1 MGGSKSDGGVA
12 KKSGRFLPKAMKKSM
27 RQMGGKSATAATP
40 SEEEPS
46 KMKVAI
52 VSQNR
57 TTGPGASGTPATA
70 ASTPGAAANGSP
82 SLVGDAVSSVLNQMG
97 VSSVLDQMNCGVMG
111 DGGAPG
117 SPENSA
123 EDQMKKIQSGRKIGG
138 EKFARAPVWGLAP
151 SPSDD
156 SDEVAT
162 DDGSNNLN
170 KSYDDIEL
178 VLQQTP
184 ERGGAGAAAG
194 PPSPIKT
201 PDVSN
206 TSSPSPSRGTDL
218 ATALEAE
225 AEREREAVVNA
236 ARKELLKNKE
246 ESRARQMA
254 AATAAGAA
262 AAGAAAAASHQSR
275 AANNTS
281 TGAAARPATNDAS
294 QTTAQTNDFVDASV
308 ASALETWRSAT
319 DPKSGRTYYYNR
331 VTKET
336 KWDPPPELVN
346 AYRSVVAK
354 KAAMAAAAG
363 GTAAAAAANRS
374 DERQQGGS
382 QARTVSSATGASS
395 AAESVP
401 SSRPT
406 VQEHK
411 KGKSIRKMLGIKK
424 SNKGAKVA
432 AAAAMGTAGATR
444 GVNGA
449 EDEMP
454 DDEKSDLEASR
465 DVGQVDTAG
474 SGVLKNPMKAV
485 RSMSSKAGLSLK
497 SKTSKDRGF
506 TSRKGSKTKKK
517 KEHGWRSAVDPAS
530 GKTYYYH
537 TATKETRWD
546 KPEDLDE
553 KKDRPTSAPK
563 KKSPRK
569 KRAIWKTAADPK
581 SGKTY
586 YYHTIT
592 KEVSWV
598 KPAGFDEQEENL
610 RREREERKKRKAEE
624 KKRAAPDSPPRT
636 RTASSSQANVSV
648 AAFNPVN
655 LEVQK
660 ALATALPD
668 EPDKHDKLLEQY
680 NGREDD
686 LLVALGELQ
695 EDTPFDECI
704 EYDAVI
710 VKMDQIED
718 RKSASSNILAIASS
732 AVTAVTT
739 AATGAAEVKKDN
751 TSAIGLNSRTYSGV
765 TGVTGGTGMTGATA
779 KVNNTTTKASLGV
792 PTIAE
797 DAEDAETSISSI
809 EDNNPPGT
817 ASDRRG
823 TDLEPRQESAVV
835 RNQSQRSQPRGSPSR
850 QTGMA
855 ANVKLND
862 NDSYAGDNDTDG
874 DDYSVSDSVSA
885 LSTDIEFAGLRSR
898 QARRKKKA
906 LGEAMEKQDW
916 NKAASLSNELSKV
929 SRERSD
935 DSNQK
940 GKFYRNVNSGSSS
953 RKDSSNKEFSQ
964 SKLDEYIAQND
975 WNSVA
980 QYIAVM
986 RSTSD
991 NSNIRQTSRREIRPS
1006 ATYDSSRYSE
1016 SNSHLPRKQVGAR
1029 SQLQH
1034 EYLSDSSWDSES
1046 DSDSQASDASDWES
1060 LTSGPSASYSRPR
1073 DGRRK
1078 YPPNM
1083 QV

>member
-1 MGGSKSDGGVA
+1 MGVLKKSNQKSTTTDLMYGSQSDGGVA
-12 KKSGRFLPKAMKKSM
+12 KKSGGFLPKAMKKSM
-27 RQMGGKSATAATP
+27 RMGGKSAVATP
-40 SEEEPS
+40 GEEEPS
-46 KMKVAI
+46 RMKVAI

-70 ASTPGAAANGSP
+70 ASTPGAANGSP
-82 SLVGDAVSSVLNQMG
+82 SFVGDAVSSVLNQMG
-97 VSSVLDQMNCGVMG
+97 VSSVFDQLNCGVMG
-111 DGGAPG
+111 DDGPDSEKNAT
-117 SPENSA
+117 
-123 EDQMKKIQSGRKIGG
+123 DQMKKIQAGRTLGG

-156 SDEVAT
+156 SDEDAK
-162 DDGSNNLN
+162 DDAFNNLN
-170 KSYDDIEL
+170 QSYDDIEL

-184 ERGGAGAAAG
+184 ERGGAGAAG

-206 TSSPSPSRGTDL
+206 ISSPSPSRGTDL

-225 AEREREAVVNA
+225 AEREAVVNA

-246 ESRARQMA
+246 ESRARQLA
-254 AATAAGAA
+254 AATATAAG
-262 AAGAAAAASHQSR
+262 AGAAAAASQQTR
-275 AANNTS
+275 TAYNTS
-281 TGAAARPATNDAS
+281 TGGAARPTTTDAS
-294 QTTAQTNDFVDASV
+294 RTTAQANDFVDASV

-336 KWDPPPELVN
+336 KWDPPPELVD

-363 GTAAAAAANRS
+363 GTAAVAAAHR

-382 QARTVSSATGASS
+382 KARAVSSATGASS
-395 AAESVP
+395 AAASVP
-401 SSRPT
+401 SSRST
-406 VQEHK
+406 VHEHK
-411 KGKSIRKMLGIKK
+411 KGMSIRKMLGIKK
-424 SNKGAKVA
+424 SKKGAKVA
-432 AAAAMGTAGATR
+432 AAAAMETAGAAQ
-444 GVNGA
+444 GVNEE
-449 EDEMP
+449 EDGMP
-454 DDEKSDLEASR
+454 DDEKSDLEASKY
-465 DVGQVDTAG
+465 VGQVDTADAMSRPSEPQASRVESASGPDAKVTLPIEQVTSVGSQPKDIVTAYTADADGASQDRKRSG
-474 SGVLKNPMKAV
+474 SGVLKNPIKAV
-485 RSMSSKAGLSLK
+485 RSMSSKAGQSIK
-497 SKTSKDRGF
+497 SMTSTDRGF

-517 KEHGWRSAVDPAS
+517 EHGWKSVVDQAS

-546 KPEDLDE
+546 KPEDFDE
-553 KKDRPTSAPK
+553 KKDRPTSPPK
-563 KKSPRK
+563 KKSPKK

-598 KPAGFDEQEENL
+598 KPAGFDEQEEML

-624 KKRAAPDSPPRT
+624 KKRAAPDSASRT
-636 RTASSSQANVSV
+636 RTASSSQDNV

-655 LEVQK
+655 LELQK

-668 EPDKHDKLLEQY
+668 EPDKHDMLLEQY

-695 EDTPFDECI
+695 DDTPFDECI
-704 EYDAVI
+704 EFDAVV
-710 VKMDQIED
+710 VKMEQIED

-739 AATGAAEVKKDN
+739 AATGAGEVKRGN
-751 TSAIGLNSRTYSGV
+751 TSAIGLNSRTYSTFTSGTGV

-779 KVNNTTTKASLGV
+779 KINNTTTKASLGV

-809 EDNNPPGT
+809 EDNNPRGT
-817 ASDRRG
+817 ASGERD

-835 RNQSQRSQPRGSPSR
+835 RNRSQRSQPSGRGSPSR
-850 QTGMA
+850 QTGMT

-862 NDSYAGDNDTDG
+862 SDSYAGDNDTDG
-874 DDYSVSDSVSA
+874 DDYSISDSVSA

-906 LGEAMEKQDW
+906 LGEAMEKKDW
-916 NKAASLSNELSKV
+916 NKAASLSNELSRV

-935 DSNQK
+935 DVSTAYMP
-940 GKFYRNVNSGSSS
+940 FCFIL
-953 RKDSSNKEFSQ
+953 FSF
-964 SKLDEYIAQND
+964 DY
-975 WNSVA
+975 V
-980 QYIAVM
+980 
-986 RSTSD
+986 
-991 NSNIRQTSRREIRPS
+991 
-1006 ATYDSSRYSE
+1006 YS
-1016 SNSHLPRKQVGAR
+1016 
-1029 SQLQH
+1029 
-1034 EYLSDSSWDSES
+1034 
-1046 DSDSQASDASDWES
+1046 
-1060 LTSGPSASYSRPR
+1060 
-1073 DGRRK
+1073 
-1078 YPPNM
+1078 
-1083 QV
+1083 